1 MHLYGLGLEPRP
13 NGSQVQVVGR
23 LAVMS
28 QALVAVGEDEVGASP
43 APVWRAVRGSAGN
56 GAQLSFRRIRSNHER
71 SRWISVYVHMS
82 LHLYIYLAY
91 VFMLFI
97 PYANQFL

>member
-1 MHLYGLGLEPRP
+1 MHFYGLGLEPRP
-13 NGSQVQVVGR
+13 NGSQVQVVGG
-23 LAVMS
+23 LSVVS

-43 APVWRAVRGSAGN
+43 AGMARGAGN
-56 GAQLSFRRIRSNHER
+56 GAQLSIRRIRSNHER

-97 PYANQFL
+97 PFTNQFL